1 MFSLVSD
8 TPDPELAD
16 PELADPE
23 LADPELADPELA
35 DPELADPDVDP
46 KTTADPESDEV
57 CSKIYPSLCTYT
69 HKNNRVSLF
78 QCKLQITIGTLL
90 WGKIIC

>member
-16 PELADPE
+16 P
-23 LADPELADPELA
+23 
-35 DPELADPDVDP
+35 DV
-46 KTTADPESDEV
+46 DPESDEV

-90 WGKIIC
+90 WGKIICYIKGPKKCSE